1 MGHVQL
7 RPVPVP
13 VGTIS
18 APLTRVIAFVDAHA
32 IGLSCLVEAIGR
44 EDLGQALDEAIAA
57 VTGAAPDVERAAHA
71 VSALRDALAEVRVAE
86 LDEVATKTSTVGDP
100 YATLTWYGAR
110 LSDLA
115 AGLRAAGDGTTS

>member
-44 EDLGQALDEAIAA
+44 EDEK
-57 VTGAAPDVERAAHA
+57 RAK
-71 VSALRDALAEVRVAE
+71 VGDALRGGISWRCRVA
-86 LDEVATKTSTVGDP
+86 AI
-100 YATLTWYGAR
+100 
-110 LSDLA
+110 LSRERDMPHVRRYHHQA
-115 AGLRAAGDGTTS
+115 PRSIGI

>member
-7 RPVPVP
+7 RPVRVP

-18 APLTRVIAFVDAHA
+18 APLTRAIAFFDHHA
-32 IGLSCLVEAIGR
+32 IGLSRLVEAIGQ
-44 EDLGQALDEAIAA
+44 EDLVKAIDEAIAA
-57 VTGAAPDVERAAHA
+57 VTGAAPNAEWAAYA
-71 VSALRDALAEVRVAE
+71 VSALRDALADVRVAE
-86 LDEVATKTSTVGDP
+86 LDEVATTTSTVGDP

-115 AGLRAAGDGTTS
+115 ADLCAADVSLS

>member
-13 VGTIS
+13 VGSIS
-18 APLTRVIAFVDAHA
+18 APLTRAIAFCDNHA
-32 IGLSCLVEAIGR
+32 IGLSRLVEAIGR
-44 EDLGQALDEAIAA
+44 EDLGKALDEAIAA
-57 VTGAAPDVERAAHA
+57 VTGAAPDAEQAADA
-71 VSALRDALAEVRVAE
+71 ISALRDALAEVRIAE
-86 LDEVATKTSTVGDP
+86 LDELATKTSTVSDP
-100 YATLTWYGAR
+100 YTTLTWYGAR

>member
-57 VTGAAPDVERAAHA
+57 VTGAAPDVEQVACT
-71 VSALRDALAEVRVAE
+71 VSALRDALADVRVAE
-86 LDEVATKTSTVGDP
+86 LHEVATNTSAVWDP
-100 YATLTWYGAR
+100 YAALSWYGAR

-115 AGLRAAGDGTTS
+115 AGLHSAGDGTAT

>member
-7 RPVPVP
+7 RPVSVP
-13 VGTIS
+13 VGTTS
-18 APLTRVIAFVDAHA
+18 APLTRVIAFFDVHA
-32 IGLSCLVEAIGR
+32 IGLSHLVEAIGR

-57 VTGAAPDVERAAHA
+57 VTGSTPNAERAAHA
-71 VSALRDALAEVRVAE
+71 VSALRDALAAVRVAE
-86 LDEVATKTSTVGDP
+86 LDEVATKSSAVGNP

-115 AGLRAAGDGTTS
+115 AGLSAADVSLS

>member
-18 APLTRVIAFVDAHA
+18 APLSRVIAFFDNHA
-32 IGLSCLVEAIGR
+32 IGLSRLIEAIGR
-44 EDLGQALDEAIAA
+44 EDLGKALDEAIAA
-57 VTGAAPDVERAAHA
+57 VTDAAPTTERAAYA
-71 VSALRDALAEVRVAE
+71 VSTLRDALAEVPVAD
-86 LDEVATKTSTVGDP
+86 LDMVATTTSTIGDP
-100 YATLTWYGAR
+100 YAALSWYGAR

-115 AGLRAAGDGTTS
+115 ADLYAAGDGVTS